1 MKFSLS
7 QAPTPLS
14 AGPSLASASRRPRP
28 QTLTDSGSSDHLS
41 MVADGGGGGGGL
53 GSAGS
58 LHDSG
63 GHVRFV
69 DSTIR

>member
-1 MKFSLS
+1 M
-7 QAPTPLS
+7 
-14 AGPSLASASRRPRP
+14 P
-28 QTLTDSGSSDHLS
+28 QTLSDSNSTTEHLA
-41 MVADGGGGGGGL
+41 MVADGGGDGGMASL
-53 GSAGS
+53 NSAAAGS

>member
-1 MKFSLS
+1 M
-7 QAPTPLS
+7 
-14 AGPSLASASRRPRP
+14 P
-28 QTLTDSGSSDHLS
+28 QTLSDSNSTTEHLA
-41 MVADGGGGGGGL
+41 MVADGSGDGGGMAGL
-53 GSAGS
+53 NSAAAGS

>member
-1 MKFSLS
+1 MTILVLS
-7 QAPTPLS
+7 E
-14 AGPSLASASRRPRP
+14 
-28 QTLTDSGSSDHLS
+28 HLS
-41 MVADGGGGGGGL
+41 MVSGDGVVGDGGGMN
-53 GSAGS
+53 SAGS

>member
-1 MKFSLS
+1 MDLFFL
-7 QAPTPLS
+7 QAPTLLS
-14 AGPSLASASRRPRP
+14 AGSSLASASRRPRP
-28 QTLTDSGSSDHLS
+28 QTLTDSGSSEHLS
-41 MVADGGGGGGGL
+41 MVADSGGGGGL

>member
-1 MKFSLS
+1 MELFFS

-14 AGPSLASASRRPRP
+14 AGSSLASASMRRPRP
-28 QTLTDSGSSDHLS
+28 QTLTDSGSSEHLS
-41 MVADGGGGGGGL
+41 MVADSGGGGGL

>member
-1 MKFSLS
+1 M
-7 QAPTPLS
+7 
-14 AGPSLASASRRPRP
+14 ASASRRPRP
-28 QTLTDSGSSDHLS
+28 QTLTDSGSSEHLS